1 MKLLEIAGK
10 KFKLASRSA
19 RMFALLFDLI
29 ATSFC
34 SSILATLFGLLF
46 MFQRPFLVPIFMP
59 FLLYFIIWGAGL
71 LLMDGFKNGQGF
83 GKRVLSLQ
91 VIRLRDGKPCSFKDS
106 FVRRI
111 TGFFQPFD
119 LLFALGGRKQ
129 RMGDKFA
136 ETVVVKYEPYLEE
149 IAAEAEAE
157 TEKDPEKILENAILE
172 MTNRLSEAR
181 QKVDAS
187 IGIEKQFQNA
197 YEGAV
202 VQAERCEERATIAI
216 QAGREDLA
224 REDIAQRNE
233 YHQLANQYKT
243 QWDEQK
249 QVVAELTTLL
259 ETLQQKTEEAE
270 RKRDIVI
277 AQHRNVDAHKH
288 LQETLTEV
296 QDGAA
301 FEILNQMEQNA
312 SEAATLAKAASEV
325 DIDLT
330 DTKLNREFASYAEEA
345 SIENDLAELKAKLQ

>member
-1 MKLLEIAGK
+1 MKPLEIAGK
-10 KFKLASRSA
+10 KFKLASRAA
-19 RMFALLFDLI
+19 RTLAFILDLMV
-29 ATSFC
+29 TSFT

-46 MFQRPFLVPIFMP
+46 MFQRSFMFPITLFP
-59 FLLYFIIWGAGL
+59 LLYFVVWSAVL
-71 LLMDGFKNGQGF
+71 LFMDGFKNGQGF
-83 GKRVLSLQ
+83 GKRALSLQ
-91 VIRLRDGKPCSFKDS
+91 VIRLKDGKPCSFKDS
-106 FVRRI
+106 FIRRV

-119 LLFALGGRKQ
+119 VLFALGGKRQ

-136 ETVVVKYEPYLEE
+136 ETVVVNYERHPEE
-149 IAAEAEAE
+149 VVVEAE
-157 TEKDPEKILENAILE
+157 DPEKVLENAIIE

-202 VQAERCEERATIAI
+202 VQVEKCEERATIAI

-224 REDIAQRNE
+224 REDLAQRNE
-233 YHQLANQYKT
+233 YRQLANRYKT

-249 QVVAELTTLL
+249 QVVAGLTDLL

-277 AQHRNVDAHKH
+277 AQHRNVDAHQH

-301 FEILNQMEQNA
+301 FEILNKMEQNA
-312 SEAATLAKAASEV
+312 SEAATLAKAASQV
-325 DIDLT
+325 DNDLS
-330 DTKLNREFASYAEEA
+330 DMKLNKEFTGYAEEA
-345 SIENDLAELKAKLQ
+345 SIDNDLAELKAKLQK

>member
-1 MKLLEIAGK
+1 MKLIEIAGK
-10 KFKLASRSA
+10 KFKLASRAA
-19 RMFALLFDLI
+19 RTFALLFDLI
-29 ATSFC
+29 ATSFF

-46 MFQRPFLVPIFMP
+46 MFQRPFMNPIPMMLLNLV
-59 FLLYFIIWGAGL
+59 LWSAGL
-71 LLMDGFKNGQGF
+71 LFMDGFKNGQGF

-149 IAAEAEAE
+149 MAAKAEAE
-157 TEKDPEKILENAILE
+157 TEKDPEKVLENAILE

-233 YHQLANQYKT
+233 YRQLANQYKA

-249 QVVAELTTLL
+249 QVVTELTTLL

-277 AQHRNVDAHKH
+277 AQHRNVDAHQH
-288 LQETLTEV
+288 LQQTLTEV

-301 FEILNQMEQNA
+301 FEILNEMEQNA
-312 SEAATLAKAASEV
+312 SEAATLARAASEV
-325 DIDLT
+325 DIDLK
-330 DTKLNREFASYAEEA
+330 DAKLNREFAGYAEEA

>member
-19 RMFALLFDLI
+19 RMFALFLDVI
-29 ATSFC
+29 ITSSL
-34 SSILATLFGLLF
+34 SSILVTLFGLLF
-46 MFQRPFLVPIFMP
+46 MFQLRSMTPMFMVLLSLVVWI
-59 FLLYFIIWGAGL
+59 AGL
-71 LLMDGFKNGQGF
+71 LFMDGFKNGQGF

-106 FVRRI
+106 FVRRF

-119 LLFALGGRKQ
+119 LLFALGGKRQ

-136 ETVVVKYEPYLEE
+136 ETVVVKYEPYLDEV
-149 IAAEAEAE
+149 AVEAETE
-157 TEKDPEKILENAILE
+157 TEKDPETVLEDAILK

-202 VQAERCEERATIAI
+202 VQAEKCEERATIAI

-224 REDIAQRNE
+224 REDLAQRNE
-233 YHQLANQYKT
+233 YQQLANRYKE
-243 QWDEQK
+243 QWEKQK
-249 QVVAELTTLL
+249 EVVADLTDLL

-277 AQHRNVDAHKH
+277 AQHRNVDAHQH
-288 LQETLTEV
+288 LQQTLTEV
-296 QDGAA
+296 QDSAA
-301 FEILNQMEQNA
+301 FEILNKMEQNA

-325 DIDLT
+325 DIELR
-330 DTKLNREFASYAEEA
+330 DTKLNREFAGYAEEA